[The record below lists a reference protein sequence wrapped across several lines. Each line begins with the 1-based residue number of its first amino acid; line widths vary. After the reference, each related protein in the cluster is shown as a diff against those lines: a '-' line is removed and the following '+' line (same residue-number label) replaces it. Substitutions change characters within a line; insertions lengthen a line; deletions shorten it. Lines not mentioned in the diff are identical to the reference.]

1 MVRFSLFLYLHAHNA
16 GVNLTEKEC
25 PDTNCY
31 LVPWVVWGFFKII
44 TPFIDPVTREKLKF
58 NEDMKQ
64 YVPPEQLWSADWG
77 GDMDFDY
84 DHDTYWPA
92 LNELCK
98 KRREERRRRWEAG
111 GKIVGESEDYLVGGT
126 DVSVKGIKYDPA
138 AVAAPPA
145 IEGEKEKE
153 DGLGAVEEK
162 LAAAKLEDGE
172 EAKSGETKPVEATA

>member
-1 MVRFSLFLYLHAHNA
+1 
-16 GVNLTEKEC
+16 
-25 PDTNCY
+25 
-31 LVPWVVWGFFKII
+31 
-44 TPFIDPVTREKLKF
+44 
-58 NEDMKQ
+58 MKQ

-126 DVSVKGIKYDPA
+126 DVSVKGVKYDPA
-138 AVAAPPA
+138 SAAAATAEPV
-145 IEGEKEKE
+145 IEGEKGKDKDE
-153 DGLGAVEEK
+153 GLGAVEEK

-172 EAKSGETKPVEATA
+172 EAKSGETKPVGVTA